1 MLEVS
6 RDAAAAG
13 EEQLASCTVEQS
25 KYCSICTVVTFDP
38 SGDLPFMSWVVGSVF
53 AAALTQV
60 FYSCYAACDCGTDCR
75 CEALPGGVF
84 GDMLEAMARIAPLQ
98 PNEAMAQIA
107 PRSPI
112 VPMVNKIYYS
122 IGSFD

>member
-1 MLEVS
+1 
-6 RDAAAAG
+6 
-13 EEQLASCTVEQS
+13 
-25 KYCSICTVVTFDP
+25 
-38 SGDLPFMSWVVGSVF
+38 MSWVVGSVF

-60 FYSCYAACDCGTDCR
+60 FTAVMPPAIAALIVGVRPCR
-75 CEALPGGVF
+75 GEVF
-84 GDMLEAMARIAPLQ
+84 GDMLEAMARIAPLH
-98 PNEAMAQIA
+98 PNEAMAQIT